1 MRVPAYVGNVSL
13 LLVLFYVQHS
23 MGDDCP
29 FTCSVDSDCQSIA
42 MNVGAEQTCMD
53 GCCRPSP
60 GDFSMVE
67 SETATE
73 AASLVT
79 ARLTIALISL
89 LYAFV
94 L

>member
-1 MRVPAYVGNVSL
+1 
-13 LLVLFYVQHS
+13 
-23 MGDDCP
+23 
-29 FTCSVDSDCQSIA
+29 

-94 L
+94 